1 MGVIKGR
8 KGIPITAPNDDGT
21 APEII
26 EQFAT
31 LDSGI
36 TTDDGGSEIE
46 PEIHNDGVH
55 SGRIRLFASR
65 RSHLRRQNI
74 RSRHPAIPAN
84 TAPPPKVSTN
94 GSKKFR
100 RYENQLELLKE
111 CDENEAQEVSIEDLI
126 TGTNTA
132 RAFTK
137 ILKHSSMLELWNKY
151 MEPIPEDKE
160 NSKYGKRSD
169 GKGPS
174 TSGTN
179 NGVAEFNPDDAFQGI
194 CRNLRSLLKQRHF
207 PLGMM
212 ESLEEDLIAFFMT
225 RPQETFESTPLDAFR
240 RGMIHAV
247 SQYNSLRS
255 HSVKCAEKHNE
266 KSKKVRV
273 HPSEQ
278 PFTPPPVRLVEY
290 IENKYHA
297 PPKPLVLPKPGISH
311 L

>member
-8 KGIPITAPNDDGT
+8 KGVPISAASDDGT
-21 APEII
+21 TPEVID
-26 EQFAT
+26 QFAT
-31 LDSGI
+31 LESGV
-36 TTDDGGSEIE
+36 TTDDGGASEIE
-46 PEIHNDGVH
+46 PETDRTNDGSQ

-65 RSHLRRQNI
+65 RSHLRRQNNL
-74 RSRHPAIPAN
+74 RTRHPAIPAN
-84 TAPPPKVSTN
+84 TAPPPKVSTH

-126 TGTNTA
+126 SGTNTA

-137 ILKHSSMLELWNKY
+137 ILKHSNMLELWNKY
-151 MEPIPEDKE
+151 MEPVPEE
-160 NSKYGKRSD
+160 SGNGKSAKHSD
-169 GKGPS
+169 GKGASS
-174 TSGTN
+174 TRGT
-179 NGVAEFNPDDAFQGI
+179 EFNADEAFQGI

-225 RPQETFESTPLDAFR
+225 RPQETFESSPMDAFR

-255 HSVKCAEKHNE
+255 HSVKCAEKANE
-266 KSKKVRV
+266 KAKKVRV

-278 PFTPPPVRLVEY
+278 PFSPPPVRLVEY

-297 PPKPLVLPKPGISH
+297 PQKLMVLSK
-311 L
+311 